1 MLDEDRQCPHL
12 ATEAVAGKGYCGQ
25 HVGTVY
31 RNEAERGRKAVLV
44 EAMNRRIDA
53 ALAYH
58 VEQPSVWDLMPQLR
72 PLDVDR
78 ADIWWNGQSGVGIHV
93 PTGMFVVEKDDMI
106 VEWDG
111 PYA

>member
-1 MLDEDRQCPHL
+1 MLDENRQCPHL

-31 RNEAERGRKAVLV
+31 RTEAERSRKAALV

-58 VEQPSVWDLMPQLR
+58 IEQPSVWDLMPFAVAEYDFS
-72 PLDVDR
+72 DV
-78 ADIWWNGQSGVGIHV
+78 WWNGQSGIGVHV
-93 PTGMFVVEKDDMI
+93 PTGTFVIERDDVI
-106 VEWDG
+106 VEWEG
-111 PYA
+111 PYQ